1 MPRHSRRPTLY
12 NNCLKLSLATMRR
25 RGHLLPGRRRMVT
38 YSWSR
43 GGDTVG
49 SISATV
55 DMALLYV
62 ELDYTTNGKPMNYR
76 VELVPRPSNLGKGEV
91 LYFKCP
97 VTGLLCRKLYCIGG
111 MFVHRKAYRGILYE
125 KQTQSHSNRSLDYSV
140 FMQIEE
146 LERQIY
152 SKGFRQTYA
161 GKPTKRYEQILKKL
175 ERLERTQ
182 MNIKD
187 SIVEM
192 QQRRLHWK

>member
-1 MPRHSRRPTLY
+1 
-12 NNCLKLSLATMRR
+12 
-25 RGHLLPGRRRMVT
+25 
-38 YSWSR
+38 
-43 GGDTVG
+43 
-49 SISATV
+49 
-55 DMALLYV
+55 
-62 ELDYTTNGKPMNYR
+62 MNYR

-91 LYFKCP
+91 MYFKCP

-152 SKGFRQTYA
+152 SKCFRQTYA

-175 ERLERTQ
+175 KRLERTQ